1 MIKKRIIGAVISILF
16 VAVLGFGVLYYSGY
30 SLQDFIGEM
39 ASEELE
45 EFFDE
50 NGIFKPAK
58 EETKQAINDLSKAYG
73 IILDKG
79 TREFY
84 GGYPVDQAFLMWLN
98 KRFGDETIM
107 DMAYRMYEGY
117 WGNDLWYRETGN
129 TLHVLWVMYCEEK
142 QYATYNLKNVYWM
155 DSAQGDTITI
165 DFTGDINLA
174 DDWYTMQEAVTHEN
188 GIYDCI
194 SREIVKELQSADISV
209 INNEF
214 VFTDDDSER
223 QRDKAYT
230 FGAKTANVTML
241 EAFGA
246 DLANLANNHA
256 YDFRASGLMDTIA
269 TLENEGII
277 TMGAGENLEEA
288 KAIHYLIVK
297 GRKIAFVS
305 ATEIERYTNYTKQ
318 ATATEAGVL
327 KTKDL
332 SIYESVIQ
340 EAAENSDYVIANI
353 HWGNEGSFSYSGV
366 QYNMAAKLIAAGA
379 DAVIGGHPHRLQGI
393 EYINNAPVVFSLGN
407 FWFSTGTLYTTIA
420 QITIDKDGD
429 LELRMIPCLQKDLKT
444 TMLSGTASE
453 EFYKFMADVSKNV
466 AIDEKGYIYNTAN
479 EQLDEQAIK
488 HKYRSGMA
496 YGTYTGLKDLEDRRI
511 DIVGNLQ

>member
-1 MIKKRIIGAVISILF
+1 MIKKRIIGAIISMIF
-16 VAVLGFGVLYYSGY
+16 VAVLGIGVLHYSGY
-30 SLQDFIGEM
+30 SLQDFIGET

-84 GGYPVDQAFLMWLN
+84 EGYPVDQAFLMWLN

-129 TLHVLWVMYCEEK
+129 TLHVLWLMYCEEK
-142 QYATYNLKNVYWM
+142 QYATYNLKNVHWM
-155 DSAQGDTITI
+155 ESAEGDTITI

-174 DDWYTMQEAVTHEN
+174 DDWHTMQEAVTREN

-194 SREIVKELQSADISV
+194 SPEIVKELQSADVSV

-214 VFTDDDSER
+214 VFTDDDSNR

-241 EAFGA
+241 EAFSA

-256 YDFRASGLMDTIA
+256 YDYRAPGLIDTIA

-288 KAIHYLIVK
+288 KAIQYLIVK

-318 ATATEAGVL
+318 ATTTEAGVL

-332 SIYESVIQ
+332 TIYEGVIR

-353 HWGNEGSFSYSGV
+353 HWGNEGSFSYSGA
-366 QYNMAAKLIAAGA
+366 QYNMAAKLVAAGA

-393 EYINNAPVVFSLGN
+393 EYINNTPVAFSLGN

-420 QITIDKDGD
+420 QIEIDKDGD
-429 LELRMIPCLQKDLKT
+429 LALRMIPCLQKDLTT
-444 TMLSGTASE
+444 TMLSNTEAVD
-453 EFYKFMADVSKNV
+453 FYKFVADVSKNI
-466 AIDEKGYIYNTAN
+466 AIDADGYIYNTAN
-479 EQLDEQAIK
+479 EQTDEQMRDAV
-488 HKYRSGMA
+488 YRSGMSYA
-496 YGTYTGLKDLEDRRI
+496 TYTGLKDLEDRRI